1 MGMLCYVQT
10 SRETG
15 SDGETVLVTTLVLRD
30 VAASAGAT
38 YTCKPQDDIF
48 NMDADEIQVIVA
60 TANS

>member
-1 MGMLCYVQT
+1 MV
-10 SRETG
+10 
-15 SDGETVLVTTLVLRD
+15 VTTLVLRD